1 MRRSGVWIAGMLI
14 GCAAAAAARSEEL
27 DAAQVQT
34 LSAAEADRVTY
45 RGDSARFGKLVEL
58 SPEAAAALA
67 KRPFPIELT
76 VLENPRPAVIAAFAG
91 HTAGLSLPKLT
102 TLSLD
107 QAQALAGYTGG
118 RLALNGLT
126 ALSPE
131 VARALAAFA
140 GQRIIKDK
148 IQPGTLELN
157 GVKEPSPEAAAV
169 IAECKGVISLTG
181 LASLTSIPLAHKLG
195 SQPILTLAV
204 PTLSDDVARA
214 LFLGPQAARNT
225 MMSLGL
231 KELSVEAAKAL
242 GERGR
247 TLGGHWQFNELEA
260 ISDEVAEALSAPAA
274 IRCKKV
280 TALSDRAATA
290 LNRYVHAHMYALA
303 DVSNESLEMFSR
315 RQGFM
320 IHGLRKLDCVPFA
333 ATLMSNNSDFLDL
346 PQLETISEEA
356 ADALAADVR
365 RSKRCIVPLPA
376 LTALSSVALA
386 EVLAE
391 GPLPDTR
398 APRGANQEARRK
410 TVALNLARLE
420 TAPDAVVRALAK
432 RTGPL
437 SLGLTTL
444 SVEAATAIAVREQAT
459 TLGTARL
466 SDEAATALAKA
477 KAKVTLPNLAD
488 VSAAGSAALRE
499 NPMIELPKAF
509 GQAK

>member
-1 MRRSGVWIAGMLI
+1 MRRCAMLAAGMLI
-14 GCAAAAAARSEEL
+14 GFAGSAVQSEDL
-27 DAAQVQT
+27 DAAKVQA
-34 LSAAEADRVTY
+34 LSAEQAEKLTF
-45 RGDSARFGKLVEL
+45 RGDVARFGKLMEL

-67 KRPFPIELT
+67 KRAFPIELT
-76 VLENPRPAVIAAFAG
+76 VLENPTADVIAAFAG
-91 HTAGLSLPKLT
+91 HSGGLSVPKLT
-102 TLSLD
+102 TLAPE
-107 QAQALAGYTGG
+107 QARALAGYTGQ
-118 RLALNGLT
+118 RLSLNGLAT
-126 ALSPE
+126 LSAE
-131 VARALAAFA
+131 EARALAAFA
-140 GQRIIKDK
+140 GQMVIKDK
-148 IQPGTLELN
+148 VHPGTLELN
-157 GVKEPSPEAAAV
+157 GIKELSPEAAAALAGCRV
-169 IAECKGVISLTG
+169 VISLAG
-181 LASLTSIPLAHKLG
+181 LDSLSSIPLAHKLG

-214 LFLGPQAARNT
+214 LFLSPGAPKNT

-247 TLGGHWQFNELEA
+247 TLGGHWQFHELETLP
-260 ISDEVAEALSAPAA
+260 DEVAEALSAPAA
-274 IRCKKV
+274 IRCRKV
-280 TALSDRAATA
+280 TTLSDRAAAA

-303 DVSNESLEMFSR
+303 DVSNESLEMFSK

-346 PQLETISEEA
+346 PQLETISEAA

-376 LTALSSVALA
+376 LRALTSVALA

-437 SLGLTTL
+437 SLGLTNL
-444 SVEAATAIAVREQAT
+444 SVAAATALAARQQET
-459 TLGTARL
+459 TLGTSQL
-466 SDEAATALAKA
+466 SDEAAAALATA
-477 KAKVTLPNLAD
+477 EARLVLPKLAE
-488 VSAAGSAALRE
+488 VPAAGSAALRE